1 MTRNRIAALRREAG
15 LNQKELGQKL
25 GVGQT
30 TVSAWEIGRNEP
42 DNAALNRMA
51 QLFHVSIGY
60 LTGYEEDNG
69 RRGLSEDEYRRL
81 GEEAAE
87 RLREKAWERAQ
98 EDPPDEEAEE
108 RLRQDLIQE
117 WLNSGQGGF
126 FETYLVGKY
135 FEFLTEG
142 QRKRVVTVVEQMF
155 PLAVMGQYTDEQPR
169 K

>member
-1 MTRNRIAALRREAG
+1 MAKNRIAVLRREAG
-15 LNQKELGQKL
+15 LNQRQLGARL

-42 DNAALNRMA
+42 DSEALSRMA

-81 GEEAAE
+81 GEEAVARRQEEE
-87 RLREKAWERAQ
+87 RERAM
-98 EDPPDEEAEE
+98 ENPGAEE
-108 RLRQDLIQE
+108 IEEQLRQDLIRE

-126 FETYLVGKY
+126 FETYQIGKY
-135 FEFLTEG
+135 FEFLTEE
-142 QRKRVVTVVEQMF
+142 QRKRVVAVVEQMF
-155 PLAVMGQYTDEQPR
+155 PFAVMGRYTDEQPR

>member
-1 MTRNRIAALRREAG
+1 
-15 LNQKELGQKL
+15 
-25 GVGQT
+25 
-30 TVSAWEIGRNEP
+30 
-42 DNAALNRMA
+42 MA

-69 RRGLSEDEYRRL
+69 RHGLSEDEYRRL